1 MDSAS
6 QGHEAD
12 ASDSFVCSLEHHG
25 EVPRVEE
32 YAPDDLTALV
42 FALVRRPTGDR
53 TDVWVLRIL
62 EEGRSIAFPPRPQEE
77 ALSL

>member
-12 ASDSFVCSLEHHG
+12 ASDSFVCSLEYQG
-25 EVPRVEE
+25 EVTRVGE
-32 YAPDDLTALV
+32 YDPDDLTTLV

-53 TDVWVLRIL
+53 TDIGVLCIF
-62 EEGRSIAFPPRPQEE
+62 EEGRGIAFPPRPQEE